1 VTSRRN
7 ECFNFTILAKEVGS
21 RVIHGA
27 CETMEMFK
35 KVARDDG
42 PRVRRRAEEEAERRK
57 DLKERILYE
66 SCGRTRKKEVPSFH
80 EATAEE

>member
-1 VTSRRN
+1 
-7 ECFNFTILAKEVGS
+7 
-21 RVIHGA
+21 
-27 CETMEMFK
+27 MEMFK